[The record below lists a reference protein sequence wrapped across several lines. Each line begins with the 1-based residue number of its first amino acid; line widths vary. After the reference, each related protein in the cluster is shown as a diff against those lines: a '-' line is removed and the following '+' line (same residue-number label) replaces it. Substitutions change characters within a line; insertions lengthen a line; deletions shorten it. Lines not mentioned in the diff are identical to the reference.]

1 MSDEDKIDLIVVGGG
16 LAGLFCAIEAAQKEL
31 SVLLIE
37 RGDHCGSKNLS
48 GGRLYLNPLKKV
60 LSPEAFSILLE
71 APFERPVT
79 KEILMLATKRGSMK
93 FELDADRFSGKTPHS
108 VTVLRAVFDKWL
120 AAKAEELGV
129 MIVPESKVDEIILN
143 QDGTAGGVKVGEELL
158 ESDYVVIAEGAL
170 GRLAGRMGLAPAPAA
185 QGGADEA
192 FIGVKETIKLDS
204 GKIEDRFNLSRGEG
218 AAAMM
223 AGTLTKGM
231 AGGGFL
237 YTNKESLSLGVV
249 LHLGDVAKKHEK
261 GFEPWRILE
270 ELKER
275 KEIALLVEGGKT
287 VEYGAHMIPELHTL
301 EGRSWGVKNILVAGD
316 AAGFVLNQLI
326 TVRGMD
332 LAIASGSLAGRSIAE
347 AKKSGDR
354 SAAAAIY
361 EQKLGESFVMR
372 DLKQAVNVHRFARNK
387 DIFTR
392 YPEKMFDVLEEVYTT
407 GEEGKSR
414 FMGSALKKIRKEALS
429 WEGIKTYMKLRKL

>member
-1 MSDEDKIDLIVVGGG
+1 MHDDDKIDLIVVGGG
-16 LAGLFCAIEAAQKEL
+16 LAGLLGAIEAAQKEL

-37 RGDHCGSKNLS
+37 RGEHCGSKNLS

-79 KEILMLATKRGSMK
+79 KEILMLSTQHGSMK
-93 FELDADRFSGKTPHS
+93 FELDAERFSGETPHS
-108 VTVLRAVFDKWL
+108 VTVQRAVFDKWL

-129 MIVPESKVDEIILN
+129 MIVPESRVDEIILN
-143 QDGTAGGVKVGEELL
+143 EDGTAGGAKVGDELL
-158 ESDYVVIAEGAL
+158 ESDYVLIAEGAL
-170 GRLAGRMGLAPAPAA
+170 GRLAGRMGLAPARDAES
-185 QGGADEA
+185 GADEA
-192 FIGVKETIKLDS
+192 FLGVKETIKLDS
-204 GKIEDRFNLSRGEG
+204 GKIEDRFNLARGEG

-223 AGTLTKGM
+223 AGTLTRGM
-231 AGGGFL
+231 VGGGFL
-237 YTNKESLSLGVV
+237 YTNRESLSLGIV
-249 LHLGDVAKKHEK
+249 LHLGGVARKHEK
-261 GFEPWRILE
+261 GFEPWQILD
-270 ELKER
+270 ELKRR
-275 KEIALLVEGGKT
+275 KEIAVLVEGGKT
-287 VEYGAHMIPELHTL
+287 AEYGAHLIPELHTL
-301 EGRSWGVKNILVAGD
+301 EGRRWGEKNIMVAGD

-332 LAIASGSLAGRSIAE
+332 LAIASGSLAGQSAAE

-354 SAAAAIY
+354 SAAAGIY
-361 EQKLGESFVMR
+361 EKKLEGSFVMR
-372 DLKQAVNVHRFARNK
+372 DLRQAVNMHRFSGNK

-392 YPEKMFDVLEEVYTT
+392 YPEIMFDVLEEVYTT

-414 FMGSALKKIRKEALS
+414 FMGGALKRIRKEALS